1 MEPACFLYVYS
12 KRATAAAAPTA
23 FWSILMSL
31 SPANSNDNAASA
43 LKQFSTMFLIEGIV
57 LVVLGL
63 LAVAVPQVAT
73 VAVTIF
79 LGWLFLISGV
89 VGIATSF
96 MARSAPG
103 FWWALLSGA
112 VAVAAGVVLI
122 ASPIQGALSLTVV
135 LIALFLLQGIATV
148 MYAVEHRRELSG
160 RWGFMLF
167 SGLITL
173 ALAVMIFAG
182 LPATAG
188 WALGL
193 LVGIDMVFGGAALIA
208 IATAAKRAA

>member
-1 MEPACFLYVYS
+1 
-12 KRATAAAAPTA
+12 
-23 FWSILMSL
+23 MSL

-63 LAVAVPQVAT
+63 LAVAVPQIAT
-73 VAVTIF
+73 IAVTFF

-89 VGIATSF
+89 VGVATSF
-96 MARSAPG
+96 MARGAPG
-103 FWWALLSGA
+103 FWWALLSGV
-112 VAVAAGVVLI
+112 VAIAAGVVLI
-122 ASPIQGALSLTVV
+122 ASPAQGALSLTFV

-148 MYAVEHRRELSG
+148 MYAIEHRRELSG

-173 ALAVMIFAG
+173 ALAVMIFSG

-208 IATAAKRAA
+208 IATAAKRGA